1 MAKFDDSLVA
11 VTSRS
16 FSTNQFL
23 VKKLK
28 ELISNYKTTFNTDT
42 GKMVL
47 EDLKKRSHFYN
58 TTHVKGDS
66 HESAF
71 YEGQRSLVVF
81 IEKLINQKE

>member
-1 MAKFDDSLVA
+1 MQLLWLENYNVDQ
-11 VTSRS
+11 
-16 FSTNQFL
+16 N
-23 VKKLK
+23 KKLK

-42 GKMVL
+42 GKTVL

-81 IEKLINQKE
+81 IENLLNQKE

>member
-1 MAKFDDSLVA
+1 MKDLDIHIRNKTELPVNVA
-11 VTSRS
+11 EDPL
-16 FSTNQFL
+16 FSV
-23 VKKLK
+23 VKG
-28 ELISNYKTTFNTDT
+28 T
-42 GKMVL
+42 GLVL

-81 IEKLINQKE
+81 MENLINHKE

>member
-1 MAKFDDSLVA
+1 MSD
-11 VTSRS
+11 
-16 FSTNQFL
+16 N
-23 VKKLK
+23 KKLK

-58 TTHVKGDS
+58 PTHVIGDS

-71 YEGQRSLVVF
+71 YAGQRSLVVF
-81 IEKLINQKE
+81 IESLLNQKE